1 MSQPIGKYW
10 QYYFFLLLNTTSIHY
25 CAPIQSILL
34 ILQQLFWSG
43 PFALGPSGVKVGREK
58 RQILGEYWQIMH
70 NWKVMQWF
78 CLRAGG
84 CVGVGWP
91 SGAIVGEI
99 EIQFIGARCQHQ
111 PCHRLDK
118 QIKWSDRNLQT
129 RWMRP
134 LRLYVDV
141 YPTAL
146 SNHCTVAWVTWP
158 ERPKDK
164 VKQARRAQSRPKG
177 PLHKVE
183 PRRGP

>member
-10 QYYFFLLLNTTSIHY
+10 QYY

-43 PFALGPSGVKVGREK
+43 PFALRCQSREREK
-58 RQILGEYWQIMH
+58 ANFGGILTNNAQLESVAVILPEGGR
-70 NWKVMQWF
+70 V
-78 CLRAGG
+78 GG
-84 CVGVGWP
+84 CWWP

-158 ERPKDK
+158 ERPKDE

-177 PLHKVE
+177 PLHRSRAPE
-183 PRRGP
+183 GPLDF